1 MLVKDYQS
9 TLRSTSEGRSSH
21 HHRGGSFK
29 SRAVVTHLEL
39 LLKNMPE
46 GAHEA
51 QEEFKLKDNPP
62 LD

>member
-1 MLVKDYQS
+1 
-9 TLRSTSEGRSSH
+9 
-21 HHRGGSFK
+21 
-29 SRAVVTHLEL
+29 LEL

-62 LD
+62 LDWKLNEEHPKYEMPVTQQRNLVEIC